1 MPLQSKGVFWLKKGP
16 LRQEAA
22 KDMAAATDDLRAT
35 HATGTGQN
43 GHEPET
49 SGASL
54 RHAQFG
60 SSSRHLR
67 LQTLVRLRWLAVAGQ
82 TATVLAVALILQ
94 FPLPLMEAAI
104 LIAALAAANLML
116 AAWFP
121 ATHRLGPHSAAA
133 LLGFDLLQMA
143 SLLFITGGLANP
155 FAPLI
160 CVPVIISFASQP
172 IRHSVLLILFALAC
186 TTVLAF
192 SPYDVP
198 WHAGEMLRMQPVMQL
213 GVWCSI
219 ASMMSFAAFYAY
231 KVSHEATLLADALA
245 ATELVLEREKH
256 LSQLDGLAAAAAHEL
271 GTPLATIS
279 VVAKEMEREL
289 QHDDRF
295 REDVLLLRSQS
306 ERCRDIL
313 RRLTSLSAD
322 SDEHLRRLPLS
333 SMIEEVVAPHRQFG
347 IEIEVVE
354 RDDRTTEPVG
364 SRNAAVLYG
373 LGNLI
378 ENAVDYARS
387 KVRVSV
393 AHGASRVAI
402 TIEDDGPGYAP
413 DILSRIGEP
422 YMTSRPSEDARA
434 GGLGLGLFIAKTLL
448 ERSGAAIRFGNRA
461 DGEPGARIDV
471 EWPRRAMESHERT

>member
-1 MPLQSKGVFWLKKGP
+1 MVGTDMTSIGSKSPSVKY
-16 LRQEAA
+16 
-22 KDMAAATDDLRAT
+22 
-35 HATGTGQN
+35 
-43 GHEPET
+43 
-49 SGASL
+49 
-54 RHAQFG
+54 AQFG
-60 SSSRHLR
+60 PSSRRIR

-82 TATVLAVALILQ
+82 TLTVLIVAFILK
-94 FPLPLMEAAI
+94 FPLPLAEAAI
-104 LIAALAAANLML
+104 LIAALAFANLAL

-121 ATHRLGPHSAAA
+121 ATHRLGPKAALA

-143 SLLFITGGLANP
+143 ALLYITGGLANP

-172 IRHSVLLILFALAC
+172 LRHSVALIVFALVC
-186 TTVLAF
+186 TTVLAL

-198 WHAGEMLRMQPVMQL
+198 WHEGESLRIQPAMQV

-219 ASMMSFAAFYAY
+219 ASMMLFAAFYAY
-231 KVSHEATLLADALA
+231 RVSHEATLLSDALA

-279 VVAKEMEREL
+279 VVAKEMEWEL
-289 QHDDRF
+289 AGDERF
-295 REDVLLLRSQS
+295 REDVQLLRSQS

-313 RRLTSLSAD
+313 RRLSSLSAE
-322 SDEHLRRLPLS
+322 SEEHMRRLPLS
-333 SMIEEVVAPHRQFG
+333 SMIEEVLAPHRQFG
-347 IEIEVVE
+347 IRIEVVE
-354 RDDRTTEPVG
+354 KNDRASEPVG
-364 SRNAAVLYG
+364 NRNAGILYG

-387 KVRVSV
+387 RVLV
-393 AHGASRVAI
+393 TVEHDAERVAI
-402 TIEDDGPGYAP
+402 TIEDDGQGYAP

-422 YMTSRPSEDARA
+422 YMTRRSKEAERA

-448 ERSGAAIRFGNRA
+448 ERSGATLRFENRSA
-461 DGEPGARIDV
+461 AESGARIHI
-471 EWPRRAMESHERT
+471 EWPRSVMEPQQPK

>member
-1 MPLQSKGVFWLKKGP
+1 MPLTAKAAGRLKQGQAKTIKRDDIRMPASKT
-16 LRQEAA
+16 
-22 KDMAAATDDLRAT
+22 AAAM
-35 HATGTGQN
+35 
-43 GHEPET
+43 PPPP
-49 SGASL
+49 
-54 RHAQFG
+54 QF
-60 SSSRHLR
+60 SDSSRRMR

-82 TATVLAVALILQ
+82 TAAVLAVSLILR
-94 FPLPLMEAAI
+94 FPLPLMEAAT
-104 LIAALAAANLML
+104 LIAALAAANVLL

-121 ATHRLGPHSAAA
+121 ATHRLGPRSAAA

-143 SLLFITGGLANP
+143 SLLFITGGLGNP

-172 IRHSVLLILFALAC
+172 IRHSVVLIVFALAC

-198 WHAGEMLRMQPVMQL
+198 WHPTETLRIQPVMQL

-219 ASMMSFAAFYAY
+219 ASMMIFAAFYAY
-231 KVSHEATLLADALA
+231 RVSREATLLADALA

-289 QHDDRF
+289 GNDARF
-295 REDVLLLRSQS
+295 GEDVQLLRSQS

-313 RRLTSLSAD
+313 RRLTSLSAE
-322 SDEHLRRLPLS
+322 SEEHMRRLPLS
-333 SMIEEVVAPHRQFG
+333 SMIEEVIAPHRQFG
-347 IEIEVVE
+347 IEIELIDE
-354 RDDRTTEPVG
+354 NDRAAEPVG
-364 SRNAAVLYG
+364 TRNAGILYG

-378 ENAVDYARS
+378 ENAVDYASS
-387 KVRVSV
+387 KVTVTVLHSPE
-393 AHGASRVAI
+393 RVAI
-402 TIEDDGPGYAP
+402 TIEDDGQGYAP
-413 DILSRIGEP
+413 DILSQIGEP
-422 YMTSRPSEDARA
+422 YMTRRPKEDQRA

-448 ERSGAAIRFGNRA
+448 ERSGASIRFGNRLT
-461 DGEPGARIDV
+461 GEPGARIEIV
-471 EWPRRAMESHERT
+471 WPRSVMEARDTK